1 MTSLSFPDI
10 NVWLALAASEH
21 VHAKPARVWW
31 GQQHGRIAFS
41 RFSQLGFLRLITTA
55 STMDQRPLS
64 LAEAWK
70 VYDRFYDDDR
80 VVWVAEPPQV
90 ERFFRRNASAKTA
103 SPKIWS
109 DAWLLAFAEA
119 AGGTLITF
127 DRALKSR
134 GARCLLA

>member
-1 MTSLSFPDI
+1 
-10 NVWLALAASEH
+10 
-21 VHAKPARVWW
+21 
-31 GQQHGRIAFS
+31 
-41 RFSQLGFLRLITTA
+41 
-55 STMDQRPLS
+55 MDQRPLS